1 MALRDISNTY
11 IPSVRLSS
19 RYAPVIKRG
28 VVLDDQSS
36 RASFPTRRAN
46 GETHIDLWI
55 DGGLYPMDP
64 ATNSPPCFSTTKEYL
79 EFLCHSEQ
87 GMLGYTK
94 RLSSAATRLQSMVR
108 GYEEDIHYL
117 QQQYEVHRG
126 AVESFSNTT
135 TELVQE
141 RICTNEVEAAAAPLQ
156 ETRLKLEA
164 ALKKMRAEDDEASVA
179 LNAAYMVASK
189 ETRRLLREGA
199 PAAEYVLKVA
209 EMEDLASQIAS
220 EREADATIVAE
231 VLQLESI
238 AAT

>member
-36 RASFPTRRAN
+36 RVSFPTRRAN
-46 GETHIDLWI
+46 GETHIDLWV

-64 ATNSPPCFSTTKEYL
+64 ATNSPPRFSTTKEYL
-79 EFLCHSEQ
+79 EFLCHGEQ

-94 RLSSAATRLQSMVR
+94 YLSSAATRLQSMVR

-126 AVESFSNTT
+126 AVESLSNTT

-141 RICTNEVEAAAAPLQ
+141 HVRLQTEVGN
-156 ETRLKLEA
+156 LEA
-164 ALKKMRAEDDEASVA
+164 TCEALRMSYATAAETSRGTILSLETKLARSRASCEELQAKIK
-179 LNAAYMVASK
+179 YMV
-189 ETRRLLREGA
+189 ETPRGLHKCVHTLSMKNVDELA
-199 PAAEYVLKVA
+199 P
-209 EMEDLASQIAS
+209 SS
-220 EREADATIVAE
+220 
-231 VLQLESI
+231 
-238 AAT
+238 